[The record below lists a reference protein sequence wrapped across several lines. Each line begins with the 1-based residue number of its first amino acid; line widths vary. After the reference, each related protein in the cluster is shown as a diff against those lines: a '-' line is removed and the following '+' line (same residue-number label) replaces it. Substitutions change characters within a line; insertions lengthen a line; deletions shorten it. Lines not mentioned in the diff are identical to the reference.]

1 MRSWTPWQGSQL
13 PSSGVEPTTT
23 TLSPH
28 RVSMRICG
36 KGAVHPDLSIGGL
49 AELLSR
55 TKEPGGRD
63 TVGDATS
70 NERTAVVLGQWRL
83 TVRGA
88 RSRDFEGMP
97 PEGPMRRVS
106 LHSRADLVWRRGSW
120 SPDMPEGVDEDER
133 REEKL

>member
-63 TVGDATS
+63 TVVGDAYIKREDRCGT
-70 NERTAVVLGQWRL
+70 RQWRL
-83 TVRGA
+83 TVRG
-88 RSRDFEGMP
+88 S
-97 PEGPMRRVS
+97 
-106 LHSRADLVWRRGSW
+106 
-120 SPDMPEGVDEDER
+120 
-133 REEKL
+133 